1 MVKIGKPI
9 IIILLLVAVLIVYHF
24 VTKNNKKL
32 NKIRKEWE
40 SGYFHAVS
48 ENYQSVSSYWEN
60 KKRSKSGYDGV
71 DQLTWDDLAMNEVFK
86 KLNYTQSTVGSEYLF
101 NQLRDINPSLV
112 QQQNNEEL
120 YTLLAS
126 NQELREEIILILSG
140 LGKRNYT
147 NSSSFFYENQDDKIK
162 HTSIYILL
170 AIFPILSLILM
181 FYSLKY
187 GIILIL
193 SSFLLN
199 TIIYYRNKLIV
210 ENELYA
216 VSYVAAIIHAAKS
229 LASINH
235 PKFTTNAKE
244 FRQKVHPIKKVL
256 TLTKIVAFGKEG
268 GGEFDFI
275 FEYIRIIF
283 LLDFISYKKIIKT
296 VFNYKEEYRKV
307 WERIGELD
315 AAIAVAFYRK
325 SLDTYCTPL
334 FINKEEISFRNMAH
348 PLLDKPI
355 TNSST
360 LGKCTLITGSNA
372 SGKST
377 YIKAIAINA
386 ILAQTI
392 NTVLAEKWIMKP
404 SFIVTS
410 MAIQDNVLDGD
421 SYFIAEI
428 KSLKRITQLIE
439 EDKPCISFIDEI
451 LKGTNTIERIAASA
465 AMMEW
470 LSVNKGINV
479 VASHDIELTEMARHK
494 YTNHHFRESI
504 ENGEIQFDYTV
515 HSGPSTTRNAIRL
528 LEILGYPAS
537 LTDTANGLAQQ
548 FTRLREWKEIGE
560 QPADKN
566 HLEGY

>member
-1 MVKIGKPI
+1 
-9 IIILLLVAVLIVYHF
+9 VAFIVYHLL
-24 VTKNNKKL
+24 TKNNKKL
-32 NKIRKEWE
+32 KKIRKEWE
-40 SGYFHAVS
+40 SGHFHAVS
-48 ENYQSVSSYWEN
+48 ENIQSVSAYWEN
-60 KKRSKSGYDGV
+60 KKNSRSVYDGV

-112 QQQNNEEL
+112 KVQNNEEL
-120 YTLLAS
+120 YSLLAS
-126 NQELREEIILILSG
+126 NQELREDIILILSS
-140 LGKRNYT
+140 LGKSNYT
-147 NSSSFFYENQDDKIK
+147 NSSSFFYENQGNKIK
-162 HTSIYILL
+162 NASIYILL
-170 AIFPILSLILM
+170 AVVPIVSIILI

-187 GIILIL
+187 GIMLIL
-193 SSFLLN
+193 GSFLLN
-199 TIIYYRNKLIV
+199 TIIYYRNKSIL
-210 ENELYA
+210 ENELFA

-229 LASINH
+229 LASVSH
-235 PKFTTNAKE
+235 PKFTIYAKE
-244 FRQKVHPIKKVL
+244 FKQKVRPIKKVL
-256 TLTKIVAFGKEG
+256 TFTKIVVYGKEG

-283 LLDFISYKKIIKT
+283 LLDFISYNKIIKT
-296 VFNYKEEYRKV
+296 VSKHKVEYSKV

-325 SLDTYCTPL
+325 TLDSYCTPI
-334 FINKEEISFRNMAH
+334 FINKEEISFGNMAH
-348 PLLDKPI
+348 PLINRPV
-355 TNSST
+355 TNTST

-392 NTVLAEKWIMKP
+392 NTVLAEKWMMKP

-439 EDKPCISFIDEI
+439 EKKPCISFIDEI

-470 LSVNKGINV
+470 LSMNNGINV
-479 VASHDIELTEMARHK
+479 IASHDIELTEMARHR
-494 YTNHHFRESI
+494 YANHHFRESI
-504 ENGEIQFDYTV
+504 ENGEIRFDYKV
-515 HSGPSTTRNAIRL
+515 HLGPSITKNAIRL
-528 LEILGYPAS
+528 LEILDYPAS
-537 LTDTANGLAQQ
+537 ITDTAHGLAQH

-560 QPADKN
+560 QPTDTSYWKS
-566 HLEGY
+566 

>member
-1 MVKIGKPI
+1 VVKIGKPI
-9 IIILLLVAVLIVYHF
+9 IIILLLVVAFIVYHLL
-24 VTKNNKKL
+24 TKNNKKL
-32 NKIRKEWE
+32 KKIRKEWE
-40 SGYFHAVS
+40 SGHFHAVS
-48 ENYQSVSSYWEN
+48 ENDKSVSAYWEN
-60 KKRSKSGYDGV
+60 KKNSKPVYDGV

-112 QQQNNEEL
+112 QVQNNEEL
-120 YTLLAS
+120 YSILAS
-126 NQELREEIILILSG
+126 NQELREDIILILSG

-147 NSSSFFYENQDDKIK
+147 NSSSFFYDNQGNKIK
-162 HTSIYILL
+162 NASIYILL
-170 AIFPILSLILM
+170 AVVPIVSIILM
-181 FYSLKY
+181 FCSLKY
-187 GIILIL
+187 GVMLIL
-193 SSFLLN
+193 GSFLLN
-199 TIIYYRNKLIV
+199 TIIYYRNKSIL
-210 ENELYA
+210 ENELFA

-229 LASINH
+229 LASVSH
-235 PKFTTNAKE
+235 PKFTIYAKE
-244 FRQKVHPIKKVL
+244 FKQKVRPIKKVL

-283 LLDFISYKKIIKT
+283 LLDFISYNKIIKT
-296 VFNYKEEYRKV
+296 VSNHKEEYRKV
-307 WERIGELD
+307 WQLIGELD

-325 SLDTYCTPL
+325 TLNTYCTPI
-334 FINKEEISFRNMAH
+334 FINKEEISFGNMAH
-348 PLLDKPI
+348 PLINKPV

-360 LGKCTLITGSNA
+360 LGNCTLITGSNA

-392 NTVLAEKWIMKP
+392 NTVLAEKWMMKP

-410 MAIQDNVLDGD
+410 MAIQDSVLDGD

-470 LSVNKGINV
+470 LSMNNGINV
-479 VASHDIELTEMARHK
+479 IASHDIELTKMARHR
-494 YTNHHFRESI
+494 YANHHFRESI
-504 ENGEIQFDYTV
+504 ENGEIRFDYKV
-515 HSGPSTTRNAIRL
+515 HPGPSITRNAIRL
-528 LEILGYPAS
+528 LEILDYPAS
-537 LTDTANGLAQQ
+537 ITDTANGLAQH

-560 QPADKN
+560 QPTDISDWKS
-566 HLEGY
+566 